1 MSAPLWFLY
10 VRMFAGDPIV
20 ESGPYTE
27 AECVRCGET
36 LTAAQAELVRRG
48 CVRKAGSGWICLPA
62 DKNAPPAPKTTTRRA
77 CEGS

>member
-36 LTAAQAELVRRG
+36 LTAAQAELVRRLR
-48 CVRKAGSGWICLPA
+48 RKAGSGWICLPA
-62 DKNAPPAPKTTTRRA
+62 DKNVPPAPTTTRRA

>member
-36 LTAAQAELVRRG
+36 LTAAQAELVRRLR
-48 CVRKAGSGWICLPA
+48 RKAGPGFVCLPGDGPA
-62 DKNAPPAPKTTTRRA
+62 TPNASRRA